1 MNEIN
6 QRLRNEMKQR
16 RLSMTE
22 EKRREASEQICLQL
36 YELLAERICQKQ
48 SLDLYLY
55 HPLFGEVS
63 LLPLFF
69 RLCGDSRIRFFFPVT
84 KKEGIVFYRAQP
96 TDPFREGSFHVMEPV
111 HQNNDRLAPLSD
123 PKKRMQMVADSSK
136 ENEPAS
142 LIFVPG
148 LAFSKKG
155 RRLGYGG
162 GYYDRFLSE
171 TLFCKRTSIGVCFSI
186 QLTEEI
192 VSFSWDMEMDHVV
205 TEEGVIL

>member
-1 MNEIN
+1 M
-6 QRLRNEMKQR
+6 
-16 RLSMTE
+16 
-22 EKRREASEQICLQL
+22 
-36 YELLAERICQKQ
+36 
-48 SLDLYLY
+48 
-55 HPLFGEVS
+55 
-63 LLPLFF
+63 
-69 RLCGDSRIRFFFPVT
+69 
-84 KKEGIVFYRAQP
+84 
-96 TDPFREGSFHVMEPV
+96 
-111 HQNNDRLAPLSD
+111 
-123 PKKRMQMVADSSK
+123 ADSSK

-171 TLFCKRTSIGVCFSI
+171 TLFCKRTSIGVCFSV